1 MKKMCCFYASEDH
14 LASILLPYINEK
26 TQENQNVVTILE
38 KNIGKSIKNLR
49 KIMNIPKENWKKIEN
64 SFNNNEKFD
73 EETIVII
80 GGSNEFI
87 EKTKVNF
94 QNSKILICCYKF
106 LQDMKYIEKVLEEND
121 NLLTTEGAKPIS
133 NLFTNIPKKSYTE
146 ITILK

>member
-1 MKKMCCFYASEDH
+1 MERICCFYASDEH
-14 LASILLPYINEK
+14 LLSILLPYINEK
-26 TQENQNVVTILE
+26 TKENQNVVTILE